1 MDSKYLFWNNI
12 NSNNFILFIR
22 DLSDK
27 IETNIKNLIDDSFK
41 INNKKSKKNS
51 KPKKK
56 DLIIQEQNL
65 RRYNENIKLDLQ
77 RVNYLIND
85 LDINNIYKHLYSI
98 QTKEGKIEYKCCIL
112 EKLYTAKK
120 KNLKLILSIYF
131 QIANEKY
138 NKKYET
144 LINSIEDKF
153 QKDEYDFKLYMLKE
167 LGDILPPLN
176 YWDNPDKKLEDW
188 QINTLNYIKQNK
200 SILVR
205 APTSSGKSFIA
216 LSAGVLH
223 NKVIYICPSVPVVYQ
238 VGSHFKKMGK
248 NIQYLIEGH
257 KYLLNDKGNI
267 YIGTPKYI
275 EDYIYKIGNNFDY
288 AVFDEI
294 HNLNNKDGNIY
305 ENLIKIFNCNFVALS
320 ATIKNINFLKDIF
333 NKIHNNS
340 KKIELIEYNN
350 RFINNQK
357 WVWNNNKLIKLN
369 PISCLNKSAIN
380 ELVDSNISFTPNDC
394 AVIWESLD
402 NIIEEYGD
410 EELENLI
417 ENISP
422 DNVFNDKDNKSL
434 LTLNDCK
441 KYEELLK
448 ENIVKINK
456 INPIVIDK
464 LLNEYNIEYIS
475 PKTEDSILKMLRKL
489 KKSKMLPMLLFNPDE
504 DICENLFDYIYNKLH
519 LNELVD
525 YPYYYI
531 ILEKKDKLYNEYI
544 NNRQT
549 FIDNIKISKNSK
561 NTKNILDDKIDNFD
575 KTEKNKF
582 ITNIIQFYENCIEK
596 INKNNHINKEKQL
609 KYINKELLEF
619 IDNPDFSKP
628 DIFKKHPDYCFTDN
642 EPMDANSIKKIRK
655 EIHQSL
661 GLNISYENP
670 IFQMLKRGIG
680 IYTEN
685 MPQEY
690 KWIIQKLLAD
700 RLIGVVIT
708 DRTLCQGI
716 DLPIKTSCIYGD
728 KNTIFTKDDILQI
741 SGRAGRRGHDTSGNV
756 IYYNIDNFR
765 EYIFNENP
773 EIIGSTV
780 SISSNYNLLETI
792 SKIKVNNVFDN
803 LIHKNRKIID
813 DPEINNYFII
823 NWLLRYITIIQNN
836 NLDILQSDINKLND
850 NFEKEIQ
857 FIDFFNNDIIFIYKN
872 NKINDNIKKNLIKL
886 KQLSNICIILY
897 NNLNRK
903 EYYNI
908 KIVIKN
914 VFIKLKNIILKHNN
928 ILK

>member
-1 MDSKYLFWNNI
+1 
-12 NSNNFILFIR
+12 
-22 DLSDK
+22 
-27 IETNIKNLIDDSFK
+27 
-41 INNKKSKKNS
+41 
-51 KPKKK
+51 
-56 DLIIQEQNL
+56 
-65 RRYNENIKLDLQ
+65 
-77 RVNYLIND
+77 
-85 LDINNIYKHLYSI
+85 
-98 QTKEGKIEYKCCIL
+98 
-112 EKLYTAKK
+112 
-120 KNLKLILSIYF
+120 
-131 QIANEKY
+131 
-138 NKKYET
+138 
-144 LINSIEDKF
+144 
-153 QKDEYDFKLYMLKE
+153 
-167 LGDILPPLN
+167 
-176 YWDNPDKKLEDW
+176 
-188 QINTLNYIKQNK
+188 
-200 SILVR
+200 
-205 APTSSGKSFIA
+205 
-216 LSAGVLH
+216 
-223 NKVIYICPSVPVVYQ
+223 
-238 VGSHFKKMGK
+238 
-248 NIQYLIEGH
+248 
-257 KYLLNDKGNI
+257 
-267 YIGTPKYI
+267 
-275 EDYIYKIGNNFDY
+275 
-288 AVFDEI
+288 
-294 HNLNNKDGNIY
+294 
-305 ENLIKIFNCNFVALS
+305 
-320 ATIKNINFLKDIF
+320 
-333 NKIHNNS
+333 
-340 KKIELIEYNN
+340 
-350 RFINNQK
+350 
-357 WVWNNNKLIKLN
+357 
-369 PISCLNKSAIN
+369 
-380 ELVDSNISFTPNDC
+380 
-394 AVIWESLD
+394 
-402 NIIEEYGD
+402 
-410 EELENLI
+410 
-417 ENISP
+417 
-422 DNVFNDKDNKSL
+422 
-434 LTLNDCK
+434 
-441 KYEELLK
+441 
-448 ENIVKINK
+448 
-456 INPIVIDK
+456 
-464 LLNEYNIEYIS
+464 
-475 PKTEDSILKMLRKL
+475 
-489 KKSKMLPMLLFNPDE
+489 MLPMLLFNPDE

-575 KTEKNKF
+575 KSEKNKF